1 MKKKVGNPDKINQS
15 LISLIEKLKINY
27 FYLKNRKDFRDQI
40 LEDIELNDNVL
51 DIGKA
56 MRNHH
61 KKINCENLETLD
73 VNDFG
78 DYPDII
84 CDICSDI
91 TGLENKYDKIICIA
105 ILEHVY
111 DPFKAVSN
119 LKMMLKNGG
128 KILYVSGELISF
140 NLEEELRKE
149 GYEIIRIINYS
160 VEHNDEIKDDLI
172 EELKKNIPDIV
183 YVYSENSSK
192 SFLNI
197 IKKYQLID
205 SWMNT
210 NLMCIGEKTSS
221 VLNEVKWK
229 KIFLFSPG
237 EEEFLLYKV

>member
-1 MKKKVGNPDKINQS
+1 MHILLTRPLEDCS
-15 LISLIEKLKINY
+15 DLIIKLK
-27 FYLKNRKDFRDQI
+27 
-40 LEDIELNDNVL
+40 ELGHSVSHL
-51 DIGKA
+51 PLIKI
-56 MRNHH
+56 
-61 KKINCENLETLD
+61 KKMEYEETNF
-73 VNDFG
+73 NDFSA
-78 DYPDII
+78 II
-84 CDICSDI
+84 FTSSNSIKHLNLDNI
-91 TGLENKYDKIICIA
+91 NKTLKCFCVGSNTEKFARTSGFQNVIAADGNVRALKELILQNHDKK
-105 ILEHVY
+105 
-111 DPFKAVSN
+111 D
-119 LKMMLKNGG
+119 G

-140 NLEEELRKE
+140 NLDKDLSNE
-149 GYEIIRIINYS
+149 GYEITRIINYS
-160 VEHNDEIKDDLI
+160 VEHNDEIKDDFI
-172 EELKKNIPDIV
+172 DELKKNIPDIV

>member
-1 MKKKVGNPDKINQS
+1 MHILLTRPLEDCSDLIIKFKKLGHSVSHLPLIKIKKMQYEEINFNDFSAIIFTSSNSIKNLKLDNINKTLKCFCVGS
-15 LISLIEKLKINY
+15 TTEKLARASGFQNVIAADGNVRA
-27 FYLKNRKDFRDQI
+27 LKELI
-40 LEDIELNDNVL
+40 LQ
-51 DIGKA
+51 
-56 MRNHH
+56 NHD
-61 KKINCENLETLD
+61 KKE
-73 VNDFG
+73 
-78 DYPDII
+78 
-84 CDICSDI
+84 
-91 TGLENKYDKIICIA
+91 
-105 ILEHVY
+105 
-111 DPFKAVSN
+111 
-119 LKMMLKNGG
+119 G

-140 NLEEELRKE
+140 NLEEELRKQ

-160 VEHNDEIKDDLI
+160 VKHNDEINDNLI
-172 EELKKNIPDIV
+172 EDLKKNIPDIV

-221 VLNEVKWK
+221 VLNEIKWK